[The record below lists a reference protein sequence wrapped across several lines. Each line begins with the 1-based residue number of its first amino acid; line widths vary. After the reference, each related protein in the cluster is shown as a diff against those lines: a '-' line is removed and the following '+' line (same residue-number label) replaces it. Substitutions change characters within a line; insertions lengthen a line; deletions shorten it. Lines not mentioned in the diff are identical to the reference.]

1 MAILYGDLTP
11 SPLTF
16 DYLDYLRR
24 ALAMSVEVLLAED
37 QLAGAGRRRRALQA
51 RSQELQGRI
60 EGLQRTV
67 HEAIGETARS
77 PKDDPVTHCAIRI
90 ESAVEEVV
98 ARSVAQTR
106 AQDEA
111 TAAEIGTRERK
122 SHAACVD
129 AVEGFLRVFDFPESS
144 HEIVLEPTASGHL
157 VTLRASTPYHVVSE
171 MELDLRESPFA
182 AAEVRAGSL
191 TKARLADVKLDK
203 LLVLHARCDP
213 REIELRLRA
222 GRERG
227 AEGVDVTV
235 ARGGGNA
242 HASRV
247 RRLGAAEPMSLSSDD
262 ERTLAALASAIAAA
276 LDGRVAR
283 RTKLRGVTVD
293 DVPLD
298 EHERPSQLVDRVLGA
313 MGPQV
318 RAIVERSQ
326 VPGELSLRMEL
337 GGGRREEIFLA
348 HGKLL
353 EMVAQVP
360 VARRRHFEVLGLPGM
375 ASVRAPTDADVE
387 IIMESAELPALSD
400 PSISIQHEE

>member
-1 MAILYGDLTP
+1 MAILYGDLSP

-24 ALAMSVEVLLAED
+24 ALAMSVEVFLAED
-37 QLAGAGRRRRALQA
+37 QLADAARRRRALGTRSNELEA
-51 RSQELQGRI
+51 RLEA
-60 EGLQRTV
+60 LQRSV
-67 HEAIGETARS
+67 HEAIGDAARS

-98 ARSVAQTR
+98 ARSIAQTR
-106 AQDEA
+106 AADEA
-111 TAAEIGTRERK
+111 AAAEVGARERK

-129 AVEGFLRVFDFPESS
+129 AVEGFLRVFDFPEST
-144 HEIVLEPTASGHL
+144 HEVVLEPTASGHL
-157 VTLRASTPYHVVSE
+157 VTLRGTTPYHVVSE
-171 MELDLRESPFA
+171 IELDLRESPFA
-182 AAEVRAGSL
+182 AAEVRAGSM
-191 TKARLADVKLDK
+191 TRGRLAELKLDK
-203 LLVLHARCDP
+203 LVVLHARCDP

-227 AEGVDVTV
+227 AEGVDVSV
-235 ARGGGNA
+235 ARNGGNA
-242 HASRV
+242 RASRV
-247 RRLGAAEPMSLSSDD
+247 RRQGATEPMSLSAED
-262 ERTLAALASAIAAA
+262 ERTLAALASAVAAA
-276 LDGRVAR
+276 LDGMVAR

-313 MGPQV
+313 MAPQV
-318 RAIVERSQ
+318 RAIVERSR

-360 VARRRHFEVLGLPGM
+360 VARRRHFEVLGLPGIM
-375 ASVRAPTDADVE
+375 VESGELSEAPE
-387 IIMESAELPALSD
+387 LSD